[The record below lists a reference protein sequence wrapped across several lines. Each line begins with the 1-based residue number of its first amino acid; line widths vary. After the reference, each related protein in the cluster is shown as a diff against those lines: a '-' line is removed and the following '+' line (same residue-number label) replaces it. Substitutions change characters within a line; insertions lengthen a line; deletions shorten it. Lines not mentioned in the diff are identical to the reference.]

1 MPAARELRPELRA
14 LAEALRHKLPDAPG
28 AASVDRLVVER
39 APDERLALAGLL
51 QLAEQSPDILASALQ
66 DQSLAGDLVFCLGA
80 SELVK
85 SELGAAGD
93 RWLDIFRHARVASVE
108 SMRTAM
114 VCDAIAVPTRQDA
127 ASALAQFKRR
137 EFVKIAIADLLRRI
151 EVADTASL
159 MSALADECIRAGLD
173 AARRLLGSR
182 ADEAGE
188 FCVLAMGKLGAN
200 ELNLSSDIDL
210 VYLYDAPDTQVAA
223 VAAARIGELLTEILS
238 SGSFR
243 VDLRLRPGGRSSPL
257 VIPFEGALSFY
268 QNFGQT
274 WERAALLR
282 ARAVAGAMSLGERL
296 IAELANFVY
305 RKYLDFDTLRQ
316 LRTMKYQIEAELRTP
331 AMIERNI
338 KLGRGG
344 IRELEFVAHAL
355 TLIYGGRDPRIRTGN
370 ALNGLRRLD
379 TYGYMAQERARA
391 LAEAYILLR
400 DVEHKL
406 QVTAGMQ
413 TQTLPADPSAMSALA
428 ARMGFGKDDAASA
441 RLADALGRRRDL
453 IASQFR
459 ETLAGGDEE
468 ARPSLSPQAVAAWV
482 HAAEHEV
489 TVPLLA
495 DIGYSRPSESAAHLE
510 ALWRG
515 PEHWP
520 QSPRRRELLDSLGP
534 LLIDE
539 IRALADP
546 DLAIMNLAEFI
557 AAVGARTSFL
567 ALLEQHPATRRVLL
581 RLFASS
587 RYLSAIFIRH
597 PDMLDTLVRS
607 DLVRPR
613 RTLTELK
620 EEVAGLV
627 AASPDFEGRLDT
639 LRAFR
644 HQEFLRV
651 AIADMAGDL
660 LLPDVEAELTNLAE
674 AVLAESLEIARAEV
688 AARFSI
694 PPSLRMAV
702 LAMGRL
708 GAAEMTYNSDLDLI
722 FVYDDPAGTSGAA
735 VASRIAQK
743 LIAVLESRTREGYAY
758 KLDLRLRPSGNQ
770 GPLVTS
776 LEGFISYHRKS
787 SAVWERQ
794 ALVRARVVAGNPALG
809 AEVEHARE
817 EFVFARGLDSAG
829 VAEIAAMR
837 ERMADEIGVEDKT
850 RLNLKQG
857 HGGLIDVEF
866 LTQMMALRHG
876 ASYPA
881 LRARNTRVLLG
892 ALEDTG
898 LMARADATNLS
909 ADYQFIAR
917 LENRLRIENDQP
929 AWAVPTGHAA
939 LLPLARR
946 MGFLSDDGPERLL
959 EELGER
965 RARIHEIF
973 ERYFAAESDS
983 SNEPRSAT

>member
-1 MPAARELRPELRA
+1 MPSVPELSPGLQS
-14 LAEALRHKLPDAPG
+14 LAESLRQKLHSFPAFP
-28 AASVDRLVVER
+28 VDSIVAER

-51 QLAEQSPDILASALQ
+51 QLAELSPDTLATALA
-66 DQSLAGDLVFCLGA
+66 DQSMARDLAFCLGA
-80 SELVK
+80 SEIVRT
-85 SELGAAGD
+85 ELAAAGD
-93 RWLDIFRHARVASVE
+93 RWLDLFRLA
-108 SMRTAM
+108 RTASIDSIRNAM
-114 VCDAIAVPTRQDA
+114 RCDPIKASTREDA
-127 ASALAQFKRR
+127 AAALGRFKRR

-151 EVADTASL
+151 EVAETARL

-173 AARRLLGSR
+173 AARHLMGAR
-182 ADEAGE
+182 AAEAGE
-188 FCVLAMGKLGAN
+188 FCVLAMGKLGAD

-210 VYLYDAPDTQVAA
+210 VYLYDAPDTQSAA
-223 VAAARIGELLTEILS
+223 VASARIGELLTEILS
-238 SGSFR
+238 DGSFR

-257 VIPFEGALSFY
+257 VVPFEGALSFY
-268 QNFGQT
+268 QNHGQT

-282 ARAVAGAMSLGERL
+282 ARPVAGAIALGERL

-305 RKYLDFDTLRQ
+305 RRFLDFDTLRQ
-316 LRTMKYQIEAELRTP
+316 LRAMKHQIEAELRSP
-331 AMIERNI
+331 DMIARNI

-344 IRELEFVAHAL
+344 IRELEFVAHSL

-370 ALNGLRRLD
+370 ALSALRRLD
-379 TYGYMAQERARA
+379 TYGYMPQDRATA

-413 TQTLPADPSAMSALA
+413 TQTLPADPAAIRALA
-428 ARMGFGKDDAASA
+428 ARMGFGKDAVAAA
-441 RLADALGRRRDL
+441 RLVDALERRRDL

-468 ARPSLSPQAVAAWV
+468 SHPAVSPQAVAAWS
-482 HAAEHEV
+482 HAAEHNL

-495 DIGYSRPSESAAHLE
+495 HLGYAHPEESAGHLE

-520 QSPRRRELLDSLGP
+520 QSPRRRELLETLGP
-534 LLIDE
+534 LLVDE
-539 IRALADP
+539 MRSLADP
-546 DLAIMNLAEFI
+546 DLAIMNLASFI

-567 ALLEQHPATRRVLL
+567 GLLEQHPVTRRVLL

-587 RYLSAIFIRH
+587 RYLSTIFIRH

-607 DLVRPR
+607 DLVRAR

-620 EEVAGLV
+620 EEVTDLV
-627 AASPDFEGRLDT
+627 GASPDFEGRLDA

-651 AIADMAGDL
+651 AIADLAGEL
-660 LLPDVEAELTNLAE
+660 QLPDVETELTNLAE
-674 AVLAESLEIARAEV
+674 AVLAESLEIARADV
-688 AARFSI
+688 AARIAI
-694 PPSLRMAV
+694 PTTLRMAI

-708 GAAEMTYNSDLDLI
+708 GAGEMTYNSDLDLI
-722 FVYDDPAGTSGAA
+722 FVYDDSSGAA
-735 VASRIAQK
+735 DAASIASRVAQR

-776 LEGFISYHRKS
+776 LQGFISYHRKS

-794 ALVRARVVAGNPALG
+794 ALVRARVIAGTPALG
-809 AEVEHARE
+809 AEVEAARQ
-817 EFVFARGLDSAG
+817 EFVFSRGLAAAD

-837 ERMADEIGVEDKT
+837 ERMAHEIGVEDKN

-857 HGGLIDVEF
+857 EGGLIDVEF

-876 ASYPA
+876 KDYPA
-881 LRARNTRVLLG
+881 LRARNTRALLA
-892 ALEDTG
+892 ALHDTG
-898 LMARADATNLS
+898 LIAPTDAAVLQDNFYFL
-909 ADYQFIAR
+909 AR
-917 LENRLRIENDQP
+917 LENRLRIESDQP
-929 AWAVPTGHAA
+929 AWAVPTDHME

-946 MGFLSDDGPERLL
+946 MGFQGDDAPERLL
-959 EELGER
+959 KELQER
-965 RARIHEIF
+965 RTRIHQVF
-973 ERYFAAESDS
+973 EKYFTAES
-983 SNEPRSAT
+983 ATG